1 MQCLTK
7 LWCLQ
12 KADFMNTRTK
22 NRSKNR
28 KTMAL
33 CFTRTIMIRH
43 WVVNWRANRLKDVL
57 TRDRT
62 VHYFFFREWNAYGLM
77 NMKKGTRF
85 PSTVLNWVQKLH
97 ALIVMVNS
105 GGPVLPY
112 RKWQV
117 ALDKKSLSIAS
128 TWVSEWLYVSGDTS
142 VVVFFAASSLP
153 TARPAKLYLSWI
165 QCSHLGRQRF
175 WFSSP

>member
-12 KADFMNTRTK
+12 QADFMNTRTK

-62 VHYFFFREWNAYGLM
+62 VHYFFFSGVECIWLNEYEKGNTFPFYSLELSAETPCVNCDGQFRGTCASVQEVTSGTGQKEFEYCVDLGL
-77 NMKKGTRF
+77 
-85 PSTVLNWVQKLH
+85 WE
-97 ALIVMVNS
+97 ALRI
-105 GGPVLPY
+105 
-112 RKWQV
+112 RR
-117 ALDKKSLSIAS
+117 
-128 TWVSEWLYVSGDTS
+128 YVSCC
-142 VVVFFAASSLP
+142 FFRSLKF
-153 TARPAKLYLSWI
+153 TD
-165 QCSHLGRQRF
+165 C
-175 WFSSP
+175 

>member
-12 KADFMNTRTK
+12 QADFMNTRTK

-117 ALDKKSLSIAS
+117 RHWTKRVWVLRRLGSLSGFTYQPICQ
-128 TWVSEWLYVSGDTS
+128 LFLLFG
-142 VVVFFAASSLP
+142 SLKF
-153 TARPAKLYLSWI
+153 TD
-165 QCSHLGRQRF
+165 C
-175 WFSSP
+175 